1 MSNKAALLGES
12 LENLFLVNL
21 PTEIPENPPSD
32 MSKNATFL
40 TSQQASEVREPYLS
54 TDSSLSLSEDTH
66 NTSTLLAFGLDAP
79 KQFYDQWFGSEYQP
93 VAEQGLNASI
103 PLDYPAINDSGIYFP
118 PLSPQQS
125 STASSLNGDIVM
137 YTHLPVFGIICTVFI
152 HGYYLNTPFPKLFY
166 LHNTQVLGEPT
177 PHAKECSATY
187 LTSL

>member
-1 MSNKAALLGES
+1 MSNKAALPGES

-54 TDSSLSLSEDTH
+54 TDSSLGLSEDTH

-93 VAEQGLNASI
+93 VTEQGLNASI
-103 PLDYPAINDSGIYFP
+103 PLDYPAINDSRIHFP

-125 STASSLNGDIVM
+125 STASSSRLIRPAMLYGQK
-137 YTHLPVFGIICTVFI
+137 TT
-152 HGYYLNTPFPKLFY
+152 TPTLYITLETKMI
-166 LHNTQVLGEPT
+166 
-177 PHAKECSATY
+177 
-187 LTSL
+187 